1 MRFYEL
7 TNCLCEAKENKILYI
22 KVWINLYFVFFNIK
36 TNKTEWSKPWI
47 INEYRLQD
55 SFPDFKTQTGQ
66 QFSFVISNVLLKI
79 WNGWPGF
86 FLWSKIPFEINKVV
100 LFASV
105 YNLLLSSYVVYISVN
120 VLPRIFGKK
129 FGNGFELFKV
139 VHWCICLILYFKVSN
154 TAIQKNDPLSSFM
167 DHMTHIYAQKFI
179 IFKTLCVFVC
189 VW

>member
-1 MRFYEL
+1 MSIDCRIRFLILKLKPVNNSLLSFRMCYWKYEM
-7 TNCLCEAKENKILYI
+7 
-22 KVWINLYFVFFNIK
+22 VDPV
-36 TNKTEWSKPWI
+36 
-47 INEYRLQD
+47 
-55 SFPDFKTQTGQ
+55 
-66 QFSFVISNVLLKI
+66 
-79 WNGWPGF
+79 F

-167 DHMTHIYAQKFI
+167 GHMTHIYAQKFI

-189 VW
+189 VWLCVVDCRNSNSIAVIAPHALIFCIVYSTVCLQCMQTEIAP